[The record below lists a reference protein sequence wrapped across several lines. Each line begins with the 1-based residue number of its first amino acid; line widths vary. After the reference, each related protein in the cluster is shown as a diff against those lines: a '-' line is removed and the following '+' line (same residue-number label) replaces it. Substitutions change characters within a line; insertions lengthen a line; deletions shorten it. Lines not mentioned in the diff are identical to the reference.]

1 MLFLTYLHELGFS
14 LHRNSIEP
22 LDIATGMTVYL
33 AVFVLT
39 LIFHDRQ
46 VLIYLS
52 ELINFLLESTSSGLN
67 IFSSPNFS
75 GQTLSIVVVFDG
87 DNFYHFIASSEPLG
101 QY

>member
-1 MLFLTYLHELGFS
+1 
-14 LHRNSIEP
+14 
-22 LDIATGMTVYL
+22 MTVYL

-67 IFSSPNFS
+67 IFSSPKLFW
-75 GQTLSIVVVFDG
+75 SIVVVVDG
-87 DNFYHFIASSEPLG
+87 DNFYHFIASSKPLG